1 MSVESSRK
9 LSGSLGEITSFAHNE
24 NLKNWRVNTDD
35 LLAILV
41 LSILALGAAA
51 YIQSMIMS
59 CLETAGSISLGLTSP

>member
-9 LSGSLGEITSFAHNE
+9 LSGSLDEITFAHRE
-24 NLKNWRVNTDD
+24 NLKNWRVNADD

-41 LSILALGAAA
+41 LSVLTLGAAA

-59 CLETAGSISLGLTSP
+59 CLENAGSISVGLTSP